1 MPSPRQHSSRPSSN
15 TQPRSRHIKQ
25 TSKDLQHALQEV
37 RHEPQE
43 VRSCHEP
50 RLESAQKELARK
62 SVTNPLL
69 RGAKEK
75 IVYGAKGRHDDVVEN
90 ATSVVQNYRRASE
103 EARRRYFDKNST
115 AQRPAKPTFSPDQ
128 TGLYPSGHSNVTSP
142 QYPYPQGQAGLH
154 TSVGHSSTDTHIS
167 FNPPGRA
174 TNDPY
179 ASGSQYV
186 PSPARYLRTI
196 IMPVPMQARLV
207 APGQVTPPTD
217 HLCPLAA
224 RTIPLRATNP
234 LLRGLITRSTAEQ
247 HLATSEQAVR
257 LRKPCHCTASERR
270 PVWFAAWCGAC
281 LCTPPAG
288 ITWCDLGAE
297 EPSTRPLKFLNCP
310 QVGLED
316 LILTVNG

>member
-1 MPSPRQHSSRPSSN
+1 MNRRKSEAATNHVWNRLRRSWRGRASPILCCVARRRRSSTALKAGMTMLSRMRLLLCRTIAGLLRRHGEDISTRIVQLSV
-15 TQPRSRHIKQ
+15 QRSP
-25 TSKDLQHALQEV
+25 L
-37 RHEPQE
+37 
-43 VRSCHEP
+43 
-50 RLESAQKELARK
+50 SAQIRRVYIHLVIQMSLHHSILILKDRQAYIRLWDIPRRTPTSALTRQGVPQTTLMPPAL
-62 SVTNPLL
+62 STFL
-69 RGAKEK
+69 R
-75 IVYGAKGRHDDVVEN
+75 
-90 ATSVVQNYRRASE
+90 SVVQ
-103 EARRRYFDKNST
+103 
-115 AQRPAKPTFSPDQ
+115 
-128 TGLYPSGHSNVTSP
+128 LIV
-142 QYPYPQGQAGLH
+142 L
-154 TSVGHSSTDTHIS
+154 
-167 FNPPGRA
+167 PPLVLTMGK
-174 TNDPY
+174 
-179 ASGSQYV
+179 
-186 PSPARYLRTI
+186 PARYLRTI